1 MNDQQDKR
9 GAVFPSRDCRVNP
22 GEGMREGIA
31 PELHR
36 KARTAP
42 EKMKSMLLGFAVVG
56 RIFLPLYFDA
66 FAFSIILDMNFISH
80 SSPTPSFSP

>member
-1 MNDQQDKR
+1 MNNLQDER
-9 GAVFPSRDCRVNP
+9 GGVFPSRDCRVNP

-42 EKMKSMLLGFAVVG
+42 EKMKSMLLGFAVV
-56 RIFLPLYFDA
+56 IAYF
-66 FAFSIILDMNFISH
+66 SLGILMLLRSV
-80 SSPTPSFSP
+80 SF